1 MFKISTKGML
11 IGSKNSITLTNFY
24 VHQLS
29 LITFKD
35 PAILKWCFFLT
46 FQESSYSTKT
56 HTELRQ
62 TSKIKFIAKIV
73 NNLKM
78 LC

>member
-1 MFKISTKGML
+1 MSKISTKGML
-11 IGSKNSITLTNFY
+11 IGSKNSIALANFY

-29 LITFKD
+29 LITYKC

-46 FQESSYSTKT
+46 FQESSCSTKT

-62 TSKIKFIAKIV
+62 TSKMKFIAKIV